1 MWTAG
6 AQPEEIYRR
15 VVNEVINDGQRQG
28 PLVFFHSEAGDNLRA
43 ITALLAAVAAEA
55 GVSDLAAL
63 EAEIRQ
69 TDREIDELVYDLYGL
84 TAEEKAL
91 VQGTPG

>member
-1 MWTAG
+1 MVSET
-6 AQPEEIYRR
+6 
-15 VVNEVINDGQRQG
+15 VNDGPRQG
-28 PLVFFHSEAGDNLRA
+28 PLVTFHAAASDNLLA
-43 ITALLAAVAAEA
+43 ITTLLTAVAAEA

-69 TDREIDELVYDLYGL
+69 TDQEIDELVYDLYGL

-91 VQGTPG
+91 VQGAQG